1 VKNRQ
6 PSRSNDPRAQ
16 RSREALRR
24 SLLELIAIQPFD
36 QISIRQITK
45 TARVSYPTFF
55 SNFESKEALF
65 ADIATDEIRELTA
78 LMIRHLDPR
87 NTAVSA
93 NAACRYVDDRRPLWT
108 TLLTSG
114 AASLMRE
121 EFLGEA
127 CEFVRKHGLI
137 NPGVPGELT
146 AAVAFSGMFEVLAWW
161 LRQPEDYPAN
171 RIAKYLELLVLNPT
185 TSGHAPTFD

>member
-1 VKNRQ
+1 MKSRQ

-16 RSREALRR
+16 RSRDSLRS

-45 TARVSYPTFF
+45 TAKVSYPTFF
-55 SNFESKEALF
+55 SNFESKEDLF

-78 LMIRHLDPR
+78 LMISHLDPQ
-87 NTAVSA
+87 NTALCADAV
-93 NAACRYVDDRRPLWT
+93 CRYVDARRPLWT
-108 TLLTSG
+108 ALLTHG

-121 EFLGEA
+121 EFLREA
-127 CEFVRKHGLI
+127 SQFVSKHGLI
-137 NPGVPGELT
+137 NPGIPGELT
-146 AAVAFSGMFEVLAWW
+146 AAIAFSGMFEVLAWW

-171 RIAKYLELLVLNPT
+171 RISKYLQLLVLTPT
-185 TSGHAPTFD
+185 TSGHALTFG